1 MHPSLA
7 LLRIQLIS
15 SEPVYTQRRT
25 TPHEKCVGVAG
36 RSSALERMPMMMAR
50 PCFVALLCVA
60 LWCGVVFGQEGTS
73 AADPKQDPTPDSGA
87 TPAQSPK
94 QMADAGAST
103 TTTTTTTTTSKT
115 TTEGTNAAG
124 GDGTHSYTTQCLN
137 KPAGRKTTF
146 CTEEASSST
155 DENGAATLSVSL
167 SSMMIATLLAKVY
180 AH

>member
-1 MHPSLA
+1 
-7 LLRIQLIS
+7 
-15 SEPVYTQRRT
+15 
-25 TPHEKCVGVAG
+25 
-36 RSSALERMPMMMAR
+36 MMMAR

-124 GDGTHSYTTQCLN
+124 GD
-137 KPAGRKTTF
+137 
-146 CTEEASSST
+146 EASSST